1 MIKAPKAVKAVTI
14 AVAEENKNQEE
25 KKNKTL
31 EEKYEKLKLAA
42 KKVFLTLWSI
52 VLHIYCIWG
61 RWFVF

>member
-42 KKVFLTLWSI
+42 KKVFLTL
-52 VLHIYCIWG
+52 
-61 RWFVF
+61 